1 MDVSLKG
8 GRWVPV
14 VWLHAYFD
22 TYLMGGSAISSYRKV
37 QGNERGRE
45 QMRKGEKLKRERER
59 EGGMVYEAMTIA
71 LGKTFFAASSSHHNF

>member
-45 QMRKGEKLKRERER
+45 QMRKGEKLKRERE
-59 EGGMVYEAMTIA
+59 GGIVYEAMTIA
-71 LGKTFFAASSSHHNF
+71 LGKTFLAASSSHHNF